1 MKTNEQKQ
9 LITDLATSPGFF
21 QAMIACSK
29 NIEGREPTMQE
40 VGLWFYSS
48 GYMDCLANQKQKRI
62 TRPYKNEIADEL
74 KKAKKK

>member
-1 MKTNEQKQ
+1 MNEKEQKQ
-9 LITDLATSPGFF
+9 FITDLATSPGFL

-48 GYMDCLANQKQKRI
+48 GYMDCLDYQKKKRI
-62 TRPYKNEIADEL
+62 TRPYKTALRDEL
-74 KKAKKK
+74 NKAKQK